1 MRNRRTYHRMLD
13 DHARRT
19 TAAFTRSVTDAA
31 SATVLADVARQI
43 ERGNV
48 DGVVEATNFTPGYFA
63 PVVAAVTAAFSAGGG
78 STATTFPLV
87 PIPPRGV
94 RTKLRF
100 DVTNPRAE
108 ATLRG
113 QSGALIREVTDEHRG
128 LISDALANVFATGD
142 NPTDAARDIV
152 GPIDPRTKRRSGGI
166 IGLTRTQADTS
177 RRARARLASGDPE
190 ELTKYLNMEL
200 RDHRFDSTVR
210 RAIREGGAVPARTI
224 VAASRSYNNR
234 MLKYRG
240 NVIGRTETLRALNG
254 GRDEALRQLKDTG
267 AVNDSHI
274 KRIWD
279 ATGDSRTRETHRV
292 ADGQAVVGMDAP
304 FDIGGYAMMY
314 PGDPA
319 GPPEESIQCRCY
331 METRI
336 DFIAAAGGVAEDA
349 FDG

>member
-13 DHARRT
+13 DHSRRT
-19 TAAFTRSVTDAA
+19 TAAFTRSIGDIA
-31 SATVLADVARQI
+31 SATVLAEVARQV
-43 ERGNV
+43 ERGSV

-78 STATTFPLV
+78 STATTFPIV
-87 PIPPRGV
+87 PVPPRGV
-94 RTKLRF
+94 RTKLTF

-128 LISDALANVFATGD
+128 LISDALADRFVTGT
-142 NPTDAARDIV
+142 NPTDTARDIV
-152 GPIDPRTKRRSGGI
+152 GTIDPRTKRRSGGI

-177 RRARARLASGDPE
+177 RRARARLASGDPAE
-190 ELTKYLNMEL
+190 MEKYLNMEL
-200 RDHRFDSTVR
+200 RDHRFDPTIR
-210 RAIREGGAVPARTI
+210 RAIRDGKPVPARTV

-234 MLKYRG
+234 MLKFRG

-267 AVNDSHI
+267 AVKDPHI

-279 ATGDSRTRETHRV
+279 ATGDSRTRETHLQ
-292 ADGQAVVGMDAP
+292 ADGQTVVGMDEP
-304 FDIGGYAMMY
+304 FSIGGFSMMY
-314 PGDPA
+314 PGDPD
-319 GPPEESIQCRCY
+319 GPAQESIQCRCY

-336 DFIAAAGGVAEDA
+336 DFIAAAGGVAEDE